1 MTMTQ
6 SKIDSSPDNP
16 GILGLVANLG
26 SVPLVYPLFALL
38 LLATYIERPMM
49 LSPLFFFTIM
59 RQAVPLI
66 LVSIGQSLC
75 MRIRSLD
82 LSSGGVI
89 VGAAYILTSGWIQAP
104 AAVLVALAM
113 ALGLLVGAVNA
124 WFIAI
129 RRSSAVLVTLA
140 TAMIVGGTVLVLSG
154 ILQPDRS
161 PQVLVD
167 LARFRIGKVPMLP
180 VFAFVLAGLIAF
192 SVRSSVLG
200 RYIDAIGTN
209 PRAAWVSGL
218 PYVRVVFLVHMAS
231 GLLSA
236 LAAIALV
243 GSLGKGSVILGQ
255 DLPLFSLAAVVLGGV
270 SFGYGRGGV
279 LGPVVAAAMLIFL
292 FNFLT
297 AYNFAQPVRLI
308 LVGIVIL
315 GSAIAISH
323 RARNE

>member
-1 MTMTQ
+1 MSTVE
-6 SKIDSSPDNP
+6 SKISDGGHIS
-16 GILGLVANLG
+16 GLFVLLTFVRNIP
-26 SVPLVYPLFALL
+26 VVYPLSVLL
-38 LLATYIERPMM
+38 LVVAYVERPAM

-66 LVSIGQSLC
+66 LVAIGQSLC

-82 LSSGGVI
+82 LSSSGVI
-89 VGAAYILTSGWIQAP
+89 VGAAYIMTSGWIEAP
-104 AAVLVALAM
+104 TAVLVALAL
-113 ALGLLVGAVNA
+113 ALGLAVGAVNA

-154 ILQPDRS
+154 ILQPDRA
-161 PQVLVD
+161 PQALVD
-167 LARFRIGKVPMLP
+167 MARFRIGKVPMLP
-180 VFAFVLAGLIAF
+180 VFAFVFAGIIALAI
-192 SVRSSVLG
+192 RSSVMG
-200 RYIDAIGTN
+200 RYIDAIGAN

-218 PYVRVVFLVHMAS
+218 PYVRVVFFVHMSS
-231 GLLSA
+231 GFLSA
-236 LAAIALV
+236 LAAIALI
-243 GSLGKGSVILGQ
+243 GSLGKGSVTLGQ

-279 LGPVVAAAMLIFL
+279 LGPVIASAMLIFL

-315 GSAIAISH
+315 ISAVAISL
-323 RARNE
+323 RAQKE